1 MATLDEFAEVAVA
14 TLKKSMKTPTSSIAD
29 VNTLLRKLKEK
40 GNIKSSGGGTFITEP
55 TTLVENSTLKNY
67 FGYEPGNIGAS
78 ENLKEAR
85 FPKAQKM
92 MHIAASGREM
102 RANSGDE
109 KLFDFVDAKIE
120 AARQTASNRMNIELY
135 GDGSVYQSILGLQT
149 FVANTSATT
158 TAGGGVAAGT
168 YGGIDSSV
176 WTRWQN
182 KTYLVDRTAVTGAN
196 IAAGLDA
203 LKKLCTDGE
212 DSPDMGV
219 LTLDL
224 FNLLEADYRT
234 KIRYD
239 GLRMDPKAANVGV
252 PSLYHA
258 MIPMYWDINTTF
270 GTTSQIGYLLDTKNI
285 YLMEDPKAKW
295 TFGKPEKP
303 VGGDSVVIMG
313 IWEGPFISKKRRT
326 QGRLGVQA
334 AS

>member
-40 GNIKSSGGGTFITEP
+40 GNIKSSGGGTFISEP

-67 FGYEPGNIGAS
+67 YGYEPGNVGAS

-92 MHIAASGREM
+92 MHISASGREM
-102 RANSGDE
+102 RANTGDE
-109 KLFDFVDAKIE
+109 KLFDFVDSKIE

-135 GDGSVYQSILGLQT
+135 GDGSTYQSLLGLQS
-149 FVANTSATT
+149 FAQS
-158 TAGGGVAAGT
+158 AGGGT
-168 YGGIDSSV
+168 YGGIDSSIF
-176 WTRWQN
+176 TRWQN
-182 KTYLVDRTAVTGAN
+182 KFASTAAAGVTGAS
-196 IAAGLDA
+196 IAATLDA
-203 LKKLCTDGE
+203 AKKISTDGE

-258 MIPMYWDINTTF
+258 MIPMYWDINTSF
-270 GTTSQIGYLLDTKNI
+270 GTTGQIGYLLDTKNI

-313 IWEGPFISKKRRT
+313 IWEGQFICKKRRT
-326 QGRLGVQA
+326 QCKIFLT
-334 AS
+334 

>member
-40 GNIKSSGGGTFITEP
+40 GNIKSSSGGTFITEP

-67 FGYEPGNIGAS
+67 YGYEPGNIGAS

-109 KLFDFVDAKIE
+109 KLFDFVDSKIE

-135 GDGSVYQSILGLQT
+135 GDGSVYQSLTGVQT
-149 FVANTSATT
+149 FVGNTAATT
-158 TAGGGVAAGT
+158 TIGGGVSAGT
-168 YGGIDSSV
+168 YGAIDASI

-182 KTYLVDRTAVTGAN
+182 KTFLVDKTAITGAN
-196 IAAGLDA
+196 ISDGLDA

-212 DSPDMGV
+212 DAPSMGV

-224 FNLLEADYRT
+224 FNLLEKEMKT
-234 KIRYD
+234 KLRYD
-239 GLRMDPKAANVGV
+239 GLRMDEKAAAASV
-252 PSLYHA
+252 PNIYHS
-258 MIPMYWDINTTF
+258 MIPMYWDINTSF
-270 GTTSQIGYLLDTKNI
+270 GTTAQTGYLLDTKNI
-285 YLMEDPKAKW
+285 YLLEDPKAKW

-313 IWEGPFISKKRRT
+313 IWEGQFICKKRRT
-326 QGRLGVQA
+326 QGRIGIQA
-334 AS
+334 

>member
-67 FGYEPGNIGAS
+67 YGYEPGNIGAS

-85 FPKAQKM
+85 YPKAQKM
-92 MHIAASGREM
+92 MHISASGREM
-102 RANSGDE
+102 RANTGDE

-149 FVANTSATT
+149 FVAATSATT
-158 TAGGGVAAGT
+158 TMGAGVGAGT

-176 WTRWQN
+176 FTRWQN
-182 KTYLVDRTAVTGAN
+182 KTWLIDKTAITGAN
-196 IAAGLDA
+196 VQAAIDG

-212 DSPDMGV
+212 DSPDMGI
-219 LTLDL
+219 LSMDL
-224 FNLLEADYRT
+224 FNLIEADYRS
-234 KIRYD
+234 KVRYD

-258 MIPMYWDINTTF
+258 MIPIYWDINTSF
-270 GTTSQIGYLLDTKNI
+270 GTTAQLGYLLDTKNI
-285 YLMEDPKAKW
+285 SLLEDPKAKW

-313 IWEGPFISKKRRT
+313 IWEGQKTCKKRRT
-326 QGRLGVQA
+326 QGRIGVQA
-334 AS
+334 

>member
-40 GNIKSSGGGTFITEP
+40 GNIKSSGGGLFISEP
-55 TTLVENSTLKNY
+55 TTLVENSTIKNY
-67 FGYEPGNIGAS
+67 YGYEAGNIGAS

-85 FPKAQKM
+85 YPKAQKM
-92 MHIAASGREM
+92 MHITASGREM
-102 RANSGDE
+102 RANTGDD

-120 AARQTASNRMNIELY
+120 AARMTASNRMNIEMY
-135 GDGSVYQSILGLQT
+135 GDGSLYQSLLGLQS
-149 FVANTSATT
+149 FVQSA
-158 TAGGGVAAGT
+158 GVGT
-168 YGGIDSSV
+168 YGGIDSTIY
-176 WTRWQN
+176 TRWQN
-182 KTYLVDRTAVTGAN
+182 KFAALPASTFANSVATN
-196 IAAGLDA
+196 IAAGIDS

-212 DSPDMGV
+212 DSPDMGIA
-219 LTLDL
+219 TLDM

-252 PSLYHA
+252 PSIYHA
-258 MIPMYWDINTTF
+258 MIPIYWDINTAF
-270 GTTSQIGYLLDTKNI
+270 GTTGQTLYLLDTKNI
-285 YLMEDPKAKW
+285 SLLEDPKAKW

-313 IWEGPFISKKRRT
+313 IWEGQFTCKKRRT
-326 QGRLGVQA
+326 QGKLIANAGTP
-334 AS
+334 

>member
-1 MATLDEFAEVAVA
+1 MATLDEFGEVAVA

-67 FGYEPGNIGAS
+67 YGYEAGNIGAS

-85 FPKAQKM
+85 YPKAQKM

-102 RANSGDE
+102 RANTGDE

-135 GDGSVYQSILGLQT
+135 GDGSVYQSILGTQT

-158 TAGGGVAAGT
+158 TAGAGTAAGT
-168 YGGIDSSV
+168 YGGIDASIF
-176 WTRWQN
+176 TRWQN
-182 KTYLVDRTAVTGAN
+182 KTFLIDKTAVTGAN
-196 IAAGLDA
+196 VSNALDA

-212 DSPDMGV
+212 DAPDMGV

-224 FNLLEADYRT
+224 FNLLEADMKT
-234 KIRYD
+234 KMRYD

-252 PSLYHA
+252 PNIYHA
-258 MIPMYWDINTTF
+258 MIPIYWDINTSF
-270 GTTSQIGYLLDTKNI
+270 GTTAQKGYLLDTKNI
-285 YLMEDPKAKW
+285 SLLEDPKAKW

-303 VGGDSVVIMG
+303 VGGDSIVIMG
-313 IWEGPFISKKRRT
+313 IWEGQFTCKKRRT
-326 QGRLGVQA
+326 QGYLGVQA
-334 AS
+334 

>member
-29 VNTLLRKLKEK
+29 VNTYLRKLKEK
-40 GNIKSSGGGTFITEP
+40 GNIKSSGGGTFVTEP

-92 MHIAASGREM
+92 MHISASGREM
-102 RANSGDE
+102 RANTGDE
-109 KLFDFVDAKIE
+109 KLFDFVDAKID
-120 AARQTASNRMNIELY
+120 AAKQTASNRMNIELL
-135 GDGSVYQSILGLQT
+135 GDGSAYQSIIGVQT
-149 FVANTSATT
+149 FCANTSATT
-158 TAGGGVAAGT
+158 TAGGGVASGT
-168 YGGIDSSV
+168 YGGIDASV

-182 KTYLVDRTAVTGAN
+182 KTWLIDKTAVTGAN
-196 IAAGLDA
+196 VAAAIDA

-212 DSPDMGV
+212 DSPDFG
-219 LTLDL
+219 LFSLDL

-258 MIPMYWDINTTF
+258 MIPIYWDINANF
-270 GTTSQIGYLLDTKNI
+270 GTTAQKGYLLDSKNI

-303 VGGDSVVIMG
+303 IGGDSVVIMG
-313 IWEGPFISKKRRT
+313 IWEGQKVCKKRRT
-326 QGRLGVQA
+326 QGYIGVQA
-334 AS
+334 